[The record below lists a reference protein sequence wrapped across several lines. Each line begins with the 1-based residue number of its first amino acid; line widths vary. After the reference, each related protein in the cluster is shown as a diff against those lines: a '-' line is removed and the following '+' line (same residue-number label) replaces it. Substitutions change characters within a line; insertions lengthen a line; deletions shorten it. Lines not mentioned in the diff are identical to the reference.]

1 MSIETLK
8 EEARRYEQRE
18 AWQRALDVYL
28 TAIAKL
34 ESADEPDIT
43 LYNRVGDLYTRLN
56 RPEDAIEHYE
66 SAIGLYMDAGLP
78 NNAIAVCKKILRS
91 SPNRASAFLNMGK
104 IWAEQGF
111 IPDARQNFL
120 TYAELKMQFGDA
132 DEAFRALVEFADLA
146 PDEVGVRIAVADQME
161 AHGRTAAAAGQL
173 CKARLKFLEL
183 ERGEEA
189 QQLEARIMELDPD
202 VVLEDLPFEDSD
214 QSDMPMPSDE
224 GHGAH
229 GMAGFESTALSAPPS
244 SPVAVPDQ
252 VEATEDLDADDAF
265 ERPGEPVTEPEATS
279 EDSAAAET
287 GWSPSGQAETD
298 DLATEVG
305 SPLGQEV
312 EPLDD
317 EPEEDPTPL
326 PTLDLEVE
334 TPAAPPEEPAPS
346 QRETD
351 APQGGSGA
359 LWATPVST
367 DVGAD
372 QGTDV
377 GISTQDDAAALL
389 VRGQDLLS
397 LGHLE
402 DGLAALDRAHR
413 GFAEANDL
421 AQAMRVVRE
430 MILHAP
436 GEVDHHQ
443 RLVEYAFRADDHDA
457 LVPAYLGLADCLRR
471 NGEGDRAEAILGQA
485 LQIDPD
491 NERALQGLSGR
502 QTPDPEEKPAVAA
515 STDYVDLGSLIL
527 DEEREKTTRWTVT
540 ADAPS
545 GDEDADFKK
554 MLAQFKAKVAENLD
568 LQDVRAHYDLGTAYK
583 EMGLLDE
590 AIAEFQ
596 AALRA
601 DPSHLATYELLG
613 QCFLDLGK
621 SEVAIRSLGRA
632 LDLSPGIEDEMLGIY
647 YNLGRAHE
655 NVGNVD
661 AAAEFYEKVFAL
673 DINFMDVTER
683 LRGLR

>member
-8 EEARRYEQRE
+8 EEARRSEQRE
-18 AWQRALDVYL
+18 AWQRALDLYL

-56 RPEDAIEHYE
+56 RLDEAIEHYE
-66 SAIGLYMDAGLP
+66 SAIALYMDAGLP

-91 SPNRASAFLNMGK
+91 SPNRASAFLNLGK

-120 TYAELKMQFGDA
+120 TYAELKMQAGDA

-146 PDEVGVRIAVADQME
+146 PDEVGVRIAVSDQME
-161 AHGRTAAAAGQL
+161 AHGRTAAAAEQL
-173 CKARLKFLEL
+173 RQARLKLLEVGR
-183 ERGEEA
+183 EEEA
-189 QQLEARIMELDPD
+189 RQLEARILELDPD
-202 VVLEDLPFEDSD
+202 ALLEDLPAQDPDDSD
-214 QSDMPMPSDE
+214 AVEPSDE
-224 GHGAH
+224 GQGSHGVL
-229 GMAGFESTALSAPPS
+229 GFETTALAAPPAEEAE
-244 SPVAVPDQ
+244 PVSASEPGLEARPESEPTPD
-252 VEATEDLDADDAF
+252 ATEA
-265 ERPGEPVTEPEATS
+265 GETGSPPVEEIQAREPATEPSAEA
-279 EDSAAAET
+279 EA
-287 GWSPSGQAETD
+287 
-298 DLATEVG
+298 
-305 SPLGQEV
+305 
-312 EPLDD
+312 LDG

-326 PTLDLEVE
+326 PTLDLDGDDSRPVVGESAPLAE
-334 TPAAPPEEPAPS
+334 GSTTPAEAPAAQP
-346 QRETD
+346 
-351 APQGGSGA
+351 G
-359 LWATPVST
+359 
-367 DVGAD
+367 DVGL
-372 QGTDV
+372 GTPRPTPRDLR
-377 GISTQDDAAALL
+377 TDDESEVRLSARDEAAALL

-397 LGHLE
+397 LGHVE
-402 DGLAALDRAHR
+402 EGLAALDRAHR
-413 GFAEANDL
+413 GFAEADDL

-430 MILHAP
+430 MILHDP

-443 RLVEYAFRADDHDA
+443 RLVEYAFRFEDHDL
-457 LVPAYLGLADCLRR
+457 LVPAYLGLADCLSRK
-471 NGEGDRAEAILGQA
+471 GDEDRAEAILGQV
-485 LQIDPD
+485 LQIDPH
-491 NERALQGLSGR
+491 NERALQGLR
-502 QTPDPEEKPAVAA
+502 DRPAPDPEEKPAVAS

-527 DEEREKTTRWTVT
+527 DHEREKTTRWTVA

-601 DPSHLATYELLG
+601 DPSHLPTYELLG

-632 LDLSPGIEDEMLGIY
+632 LHLSPGIEDEMLGIY

-661 AAAEFYEKVFAL
+661 DAMEFYEKVFAL